1 MFSGTDRQVL
11 SLLETIH
18 FHSCVL
24 GNILSLTVFCCLI
37 FSSSPS
43 KIVLNES
50 PTLATT
56 PSQACSNFESSSACD
71 TRASRVPILNSG
83 ILKGVSTP
91 LSVVI
96 ALRSE
101 VNASSLSPVLDI
113 DEGRERSRYVVFSG
127 AMMKG
132 REVRRRGVKRVGLFV
147 QQAGFDNVDVALHV
161 ARQITWKVQGPGALS
176 IRNNHVTGLE
186 ISTTRFRYNLI
197 HWQCDMHYYFR
208 SLMPSL

>member
-1 MFSGTDRQVL
+1 M
-11 SLLETIH
+11 
-18 FHSCVL
+18 
-24 GNILSLTVFCCLI
+24 
-37 FSSSPS
+37 
-43 KIVLNES
+43 
-50 PTLATT
+50 
-56 PSQACSNFESSSACD
+56 
-71 TRASRVPILNSG
+71 PILNSG

-176 IRNNHVTGLE
+176 VRNNHVTGLE
-186 ISTTRFRYNLI
+186 ISTRADFNATLFTGNVICITTLGHSCRVCYLYLNQTKDRESDHLYCYHGVRAVWLSF
-197 HWQCDMHYYFR
+197 HYEAGTAPIFSTAFASSPAEGADVVAGAVSA
-208 SLMPSL
+208 SLAGFV